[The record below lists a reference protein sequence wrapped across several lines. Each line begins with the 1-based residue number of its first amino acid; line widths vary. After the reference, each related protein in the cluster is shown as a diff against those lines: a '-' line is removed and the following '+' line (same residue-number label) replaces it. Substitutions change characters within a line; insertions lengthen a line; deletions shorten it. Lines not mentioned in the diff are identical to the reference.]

1 MVRQILGSVSEFEK
15 TTLVAKLKASRDR
28 KKALTGKCGGRPSH
42 LEKRPD
48 VVALAKALR
57 RKRPKG
63 APMSLRAISAALA
76 ARGPPQRRRQPVQP
90 QVRQLDAGGT
100 EGGVMKRAFC
110 AVIAVRKRLT
120 SPKASV

>member
-42 LEKRPD
+42 MEKRPD

-57 RKRPKG
+57 RKRPRGK
-63 APMSLRAISAALA
+63 PMSLREIAAELA
-76 ARGPPQRRRQPVQP
+76 AQGCVNRVGKPFAAKSVLSMLSGPI
-90 QVRQLDAGGT
+90 
-100 EGGVMKRAFC
+100 KRA
-110 AVIAVRKRLT
+110 
-120 SPKASV
+120 S